1 MIETKNDMQLVDERL
16 LADEWQTT
24 ATPEPEISAHLFG
37 LYGKATEK
45 TKRTEATKATSD
57 KETAVS
63 LKSFSSLK
71 SLSSLRSLEGGSNG

>member
-1 MIETKNDMQLVDERL
+1 MIETKNDIQLVDERL

-24 ATPEPEISAHLFG
+24 ATSEPKISAHLFG
-37 LYGKATEK
+37 LYGETTEK
-45 TKRTEATKATSD
+45 IKRTEATKATSE

>member
-1 MIETKNDMQLVDERL
+1 MIETKNDMQLVGERL

-37 LYGKATEK
+37 LYGKMMEE

-57 KETAVS
+57 KETAVLLMS
-63 LKSFSSLK
+63 LPSLE
-71 SLSSLRSLEGGSNG
+71 SLRK

>member
-24 ATPEPEISAHLFG
+24 ATREPENVAHLFG

-63 LKSFSSLK
+63 LKPF
-71 SLSSLRSLEGGSNG
+71 SSLRSLPSLSPLEGGSNG